1 MEEKPDYLEHRKR
14 LRERFERAGGK
25 GLHDYELI
33 ELLLTYAV
41 PRVDV
46 KPVAKALIKRF
57 GGVSGVM
64 DAGLDDLQSVKGLGP
79 TSAILIRAVKEL
91 FDAYLAEGARERS
104 ALSSPDAVRE
114 FAKMKLAGLPHE
126 AFMVIYLNV
135 KNRVLD
141 HEIINE
147 GTVDRAIVY
156 PRRIVEHALAH
167 HAAGLILV
175 HNHPS
180 GDPSPSAEDRQLT
193 RSIIEAARTM
203 DIKVLDHIV
212 VGKSGHFSF
221 HENRLLA

>member
-180 GDPSPSAEDRQLT
+180 GDPSPSAEDTQLT